1 MKHTAIIVALLS
13 VALGA
18 LVAVTAGAEELTV
31 KDILVAHQAGAPTDG
46 IIAMVNDPANTV
58 AMSAADIVTMRDAGV
73 SESVITAA
81 WNRIPSP
88 APAPVPRQPDDPRLV
103 DLVSLITSGMS
114 EDIVIEQVRQS
125 ELAYNLS
132 VNDLLYLKERG
143 AKEKTIAA
151 LMATSTGAPG
161 APAAT
166 LATPPSELIFND
178 LVLVK
183 KGLFGW
189 FKKDH
194 PGRLVMDG
202 DTLSWED
209 NRGSEGSFQFQA
221 TGIDRVWMTCEARSS
236 GNFCHQINFKI
247 VKGDRYRVQDSHR
260 ETGSNAAVLEVMDA
274 LRKYQP
280 RLNFSTPN
288 VDD

>member
-58 AMSAADIVTMRDAGV
+58 AMTAADVVTLRRAGV
-73 SESVITAA
+73 SEKVITAI
-81 WNRIPSP
+81 WIHLPSP
-88 APAPVPRQPDDPRLV
+88 PPEKAALQPDDLRLV
-103 DLVSLITSGMS
+103 DVVSLVSSGMS
-114 EDIVIEQVRQS
+114 EGIVNDQIRQS
-125 ELAYNLS
+125 KEAYDLS
-132 VNDLLYLKERG
+132 VADLLYLKQNGVE
-143 AKEKTIAA
+143 ESTIAA
-151 LMATSTGAPG
+151 LMATSAGPPEEPTMAP
-161 APAAT
+161 
-166 LATPPSELIFND
+166 LAELAFDN

-183 KGLFGW
+183 TGLWRF

-209 NRGSEGSFQFQA
+209 SRGSEGSFQFQA

-247 VKGDRYRVQDSHR
+247 VKGDRYRFQDSHR

-274 LRKYQP
+274 LRIHHP
-280 RLNFSTPN
+280 RLNFSTPS